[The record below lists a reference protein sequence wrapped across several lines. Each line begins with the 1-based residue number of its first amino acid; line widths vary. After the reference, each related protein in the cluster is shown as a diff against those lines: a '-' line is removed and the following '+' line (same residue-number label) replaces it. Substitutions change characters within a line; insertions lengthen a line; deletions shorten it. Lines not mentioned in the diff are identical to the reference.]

1 MGLVADCFRGTGGL
15 QADAVKACALF
26 QGANQL
32 DSRLRIP
39 SEMEM
44 RQAARQGGSIGG
56 VPLDL
61 VLVAVVGVAILGGI
75 WYLRSKKNS

>member
-1 MGLVADCFRGTGGL
+1 MLFRTCFRGSGGL
-15 QADAVKACALF
+15 QADAVKAGALF
-26 QGANQL
+26 RGANQL

-39 SEMEM
+39 SETEM
-44 RQAARQGGSIGG
+44 RHAVRQGGSIGG

-61 VLVAVVGVAILGGI
+61 VLVAVGGLAILGGI